1 MFIKLKNAVK
11 IITTKYENMKGY
23 SREYRERMTA
33 ITNHKIHK
41 QNNNNKLIYYFNIP

>member
-23 SREYRERMTA
+23 SREYRERM
-33 ITNHKIHK
+33 
-41 QNNNNKLIYYFNIP
+41 FVSGRW